1 MNDLQLGRE
10 QDLAAI
16 RRLVEQAE
24 EHQSDPDRFIP
35 LHTPDATVVNFGGRY
50 VGDRETLA
58 RAMAEALAS
67 PLASVAT
74 RTEIHGI
81 RFLGADVAIVACVKH
96 VFDDRDPGL
105 RDGTDSRLPARTGRL
120 TYVVVKRSEAGDGT
134 PGAGHRDGGATSGGT
149 WLISSAQTTPVL
161 R

>member
-1 MNDLQLGRE
+1 MNDLRRE
-10 QDLAAI
+10 NDLAAI
-16 RRLVEQAE
+16 RRLVELAE
-24 EHQSDPDRFIP
+24 EYQSDPERFIP
-35 LHTPDATVVNFGGRY
+35 LHTPDASVVNFGGRY
-50 VGDRETLA
+50 VGDRATLA
-58 RAMAEALAS
+58 RVMAQALAS

-96 VFDDRDPGL
+96 VFDNRDAEL

-120 TYVVVKRSEAGDGT
+120 TYVVVRRSDTEVDGSPAGAGDAT
-134 PGAGHRDGGATSGGT
+134 PGPI

-161 R
+161 A